1 MRGRALN
8 FRIHAQSVSTLAKS
22 IAPHWQYPATIEL
35 GKTRQSFQTERQP
48 TALLCS
54 NKIDIIPT
62 QIRDSR
68 SPMNA
73 PERPKKEVNDSLE
86 QSVANKLLDSLVKL
100 PIRSVRRGGDLR
112 NRKKFFSE
120 HVPIYV

>member
-1 MRGRALN
+1 MRGRSLN

-22 IAPHWQYPATIEL
+22 IAPHWQYPATIDF
-35 GKTRQSFQTERQP
+35 GKTRQFCQTERQP
-48 TALLCS
+48 TALLCFRNVNIMS
-54 NKIDIIPT
+54 T

-86 QSVANKLLDSLVKL
+86 QSVEGFAKPEKVF
-100 PIRSVRRGGDLR
+100 LR
-112 NRKKFFSE
+112 